1 MKRRCQNKSIIY
13 QIQVQLNLRLS
24 HWQTIT
30 MDQLCSVMLL
40 LSPRDISTKLTQIVA
55 SHNQLTLVI
64 HHNQRSSLFLDVLVL
79 QQG

>member
-1 MKRRCQNKSIIY
+1 MPKQVIIY

-24 HWQTIT
+24 HRQTIT

-55 SHNQLTLVI
+55 SHNQVTLVI
-64 HHNQRSSLFLDVLVL
+64 HHDLFSLSGAGPGLGLEES
-79 QQG
+79 QES